1 MITKSIIQ
9 YSLIILLIILSILFY
24 KEYIGPEKS
33 LIEKPKEIV
42 ENIENSINTKN
53 KKEINTAENIK
64 ETNIIENL
72 KYVSKDLLGNTYI
85 INAKSAE
92 VKEDIIDQVQL
103 VTVLAKI
110 IQKDDEIIYIN
121 SNFAD
126 YNRNN
131 NNTIFKEDVSV
142 QYGDQLIN
150 ANIINL
156 NFSKNLI
163 EIQENVY
170 FINKNAKIR
179 ADKIELNFDSKKLKI
194 SMDKQ
199 DEKVKIIGKY

>member
-1 MITKSIIQ
+1 MSKNVIQ
-9 YSLIILLIILSILFY
+9 GLLLILLIIISVFFY
-24 KEYIGPEKS
+24 KKYIETDNNLAQTQSKIQKNNKDPI
-33 LIEKPKEIV
+33 IE
-42 ENIENSINTKN
+42 ENDNAS
-53 KKEINTAENIK
+53 
-64 ETNIIENL
+64 NIIEKL
-72 KYVSKDLLGNTYI
+72 RYVSKDLSGNTYI

-92 VKEDIIDQVQL
+92 VQENKIDQVKL
-103 VTVLAKI
+103 FKVLAKI
-110 IQKDDEIIYIN
+110 IQQDDEIIYIN

-126 YNRNN
+126 YNKVN
-131 NNTIFKEDVSV
+131 NNTTFKDDVNV
-142 QYGDQLIN
+142 KYGDQSID
-150 ANIINL
+150 ADNISL
-156 NFSKNLI
+156 DFSKNLI

>member
-9 YSLIILLIILSILFY
+9 YSLVILLIILSIFFY
-24 KEYIGPEKS
+24 KEYIGSEKN
-33 LIEKPKEIV
+33 LTEKPTEID
-42 ENIENSINTKN
+42 K
-53 KKEINTAENIK
+53 NIK
-64 ETNIIENL
+64 KSATLDDKKVSNTIENL

-92 VKEDIIDQVQL
+92 VLEDKVDQVQL
-103 VTVLAKI
+103 VEVLAKI
-110 IQKDDEIIYIN
+110 IQQNDEIIYIN

-126 YNRNN
+126 YNRDN
-131 NNTIFKEDVSV
+131 NNTIFKENVSV
-142 QYGDQLIN
+142 RYGNQIIN
-150 ANIINL
+150 SNIINL

-170 FINKNAKIR
+170 YKNKNANIK
-179 ADKIELNFDSKKLKI
+179 ADKIEINFESKKLKI

-199 DEKVKIIGKY
+199 DDKVKISGKY

>member
-1 MITKSIIQ
+1 MTKRSIIQ
-9 YSLIILLIILSILFY
+9 YSLVILLIILSIFFY
-24 KEYIGPEKS
+24 KRYLSTEKILS
-33 LIEKPKEIV
+33 EKPKKIDK
-42 ENIENSINTKN
+42 NINKKIENSITK
-53 KKEINTAENIK
+53 ENK
-64 ETNIIENL
+64 ETTNTIENL
-72 KYVSKDLLGNTYI
+72 KYVSEDLLGNIYI

-92 VKEDIIDQVQL
+92 VQEDKVNQVQL
-103 VTVLAKI
+103 VEVVAKI
-110 IQKDDEIIYIN
+110 IQKNDETIYIN

-131 NNTIFKEDVSV
+131 NNTIFKKNVNV
-142 QYGDQLIN
+142 QYGDQIID

-170 FINKNAKIR
+170 YKNKNANIK
-179 ADKIELNFDSKKLKI
+179 ADKIEINFESKKLKI

-199 DEKVKIIGKY
+199 DDKVEISGKY

>member
-9 YSLIILLIILSILFY
+9 YSLVILLIILSIFFY
-24 KEYIGPEKS
+24 KEYVASEKVLS
-33 LIEKPKEIV
+33 EKPTKIDK
-42 ENIENSINTKN
+42 NIQNSVTLEDKKASNT
-53 KKEINTAENIK
+53 
-64 ETNIIENL
+64 IENL

-92 VKEDIIDQVQL
+92 VQEDKVDQVQL
-103 VTVLAKI
+103 VEVLAKI
-110 IQKDDEIIYIN
+110 IQQNDEIIYIN

-126 YNRNN
+126 YNRDN
-131 NNTIFKEDVSV
+131 NNTIFKENVSV
-142 QYGDQLIN
+142 KYGNQIIN
-150 ANIINL
+150 SNIINL

-170 FINKNAKIR
+170 YKNKDANIK
-179 ADKIELNFDSKKLKI
+179 ADKIEINFETKKLKI

-199 DEKVKIIGKY
+199 EDKVKISGKY

>member
-9 YSLIILLIILSILFY
+9 YSLVLLLIILSIFFY
-24 KEYIGPEKS
+24 KKYTGSEKN
-33 LIEKPKEIV
+33 LTEKPEEIV
-42 ENIENSINTKN
+42 KNIENSITT
-53 KKEINTAENIK
+53 ESRT

-92 VKEDIIDQVQL
+92 VKEDKIDQVQL

-110 IQKDDEIIYIN
+110 IQQNDEIIYIN

-126 YNRNN
+126 YNKDN
-131 NNTIFKEDVSV
+131 NNTIFKENVSV
-142 QYGDQLIN
+142 QYGDQIIN

-170 FINKNAKIR
+170 YKNKDANIK
-179 ADKIELNFDSKKLKI
+179 ADKIEINFESKKLKI

-199 DEKVKIIGKY
+199 DDKVEISGKY

>member
-1 MITKSIIQ
+1 MTKRSIIQ
-9 YSLIILLIILSILFY
+9 YSLVILLIILSIFFY
-24 KEYIGPEKS
+24 KKYLSTEKILS
-33 LIEKPKEIV
+33 EKPKKIDK
-42 ENIENSINTKN
+42 NINKKIENSITK
-53 KKEINTAENIK
+53 ENK
-64 ETNIIENL
+64 ETTNTIENL
-72 KYVSKDLLGNTYI
+72 KYVSEDLLGNIYI

-92 VKEDIIDQVQL
+92 VQEDKVNQVQL
-103 VTVLAKI
+103 VEVLAKI
-110 IQKDDEIIYIN
+110 IQQNDETIYIN

-131 NNTIFKEDVSV
+131 NNTIFKKNVNV
-142 QYGDQLIN
+142 QYGDQIID

-170 FINKNAKIR
+170 YKNKNANIK
-179 ADKIELNFDSKKLKI
+179 ADKIEINFESKKLKI

-199 DEKVKIIGKY
+199 DDKVEISGKY

>member
-9 YSLIILLIILSILFY
+9 YSLVILLIILSIFFY
-24 KEYIGPEKS
+24 KEYLGSKKS
-33 LIEKPKEIV
+33 FTEKPKEV
-42 ENIENSINTKN
+42 DKNIENSISTENKNTT
-53 KKEINTAENIK
+53 NT
-64 ETNIIENL
+64 IENL

-92 VKEDIIDQVQL
+92 LQEDKIDQVQL
-103 VTVLAKI
+103 VEVLAKI
-110 IQKDDEIIYIN
+110 IQQNDEIIYIN

-131 NNTIFKEDVSV
+131 NNTIFKENVSV
-142 QYGDQLIN
+142 RYGNQIIN
-150 ANIINL
+150 SNIINL

-170 FINKNAKIR
+170 YKNKDANIK
-179 ADKIELNFDSKKLKI
+179 ADKIEINFESKKLKI

-199 DEKVKIIGKY
+199 DDKVEISGKY

>member
-1 MITKSIIQ
+1 MTKKSIVQ
-9 YSLIILLIILSILFY
+9 YSLLIFLIILSIFFY
-24 KEYIGPEKS
+24 KKYLSTEKS
-33 LIEKPKEIV
+33 LTEKTEKIDKKIESSITKEDKKTT
-42 ENIENSINTKN
+42 NT
-53 KKEINTAENIK
+53 
-64 ETNIIENL
+64 IENL
-72 KYVSKDLLGNTYI
+72 KYVSEDLLGNIYI

-92 VKEDIIDQVQL
+92 VQEDKVNQVQL
-103 VTVLAKI
+103 VEVLAKI
-110 IQKDDEIIYIN
+110 IQKNDETIYIN

-131 NNTIFKEDVSV
+131 NNTIFKKNVNV
-142 QYGDQLIN
+142 QYGDQIID

-170 FINKNAKIR
+170 YKNKNANIK
-179 ADKIELNFDSKKLKI
+179 ADKIEINFESKKLKI

-199 DEKVKIIGKY
+199 DDKVEISGKY